1 MNENPS
7 ALIPEIALVAAAVI
21 GLLAGSWLPRSRQWV
36 IRVLAAVACLVGLA
50 ATAVTM
56 LGTPERVFGG
66 SYAIDPATNAARIII
81 LAATLLVICLSVD
94 TVGGHR
100 HETEFYVLVLLASAG
115 AAALVGADDLLT
127 LFAAYLL
134 ASVPSYG
141 LVGLLRDPLGTEA
154 ALKYYLLGALLGIV
168 MLAGTT
174 VLVGVAGTSTYPGL
188 RGTLTGAPPA
198 AVAFGVVAV
207 TAGLLF
213 KIGGVPA
220 QFWVPDAVDGASTPA
235 AAFVSTIPKIGGLGA
250 AWRLYTHALPAHSVD
265 WAVLATIVAAASMT
279 IGNLAAF
286 GQTNV
291 KRLLAY
297 STISQVG
304 YLLMAV
310 TVASRSGL
318 AQRALWYYLAAYA
331 VTNLGAFAVVAELPA
346 AITIGD
352 YRGMARRHPALAAS
366 LAVCLLGL
374 VGTPPTAIF
383 VGKLEIFTATING
396 GYTWLAVLAVANT
409 VASLYYYLRWLAPTF
424 RAAPTPGA
432 HPAPLATAG
441 TWSATAAYTAA
452 AASIALGIG
461 ASIALPIGGGR
472 LLP

>member
-1 MNENPS
+1 MNENPA
-7 ALIPEIALVAAAVI
+7 ALIPEIALVAPAVI
-21 GLLAGSWLPRSRQWV
+21 GLLAGSWLPRRRQWV
-36 IRVLAAVACLVGLA
+36 VRVVAAAACLIGLA
-50 ATAVTM
+50 ATAVAM
-56 LGTPERVFGG
+56 LDASQRVFDG
-66 SYAIDPATNAARIII
+66 SYAIDPATNAARVII

-115 AAALVGADDLLT
+115 AVAMVGADDLLT

-141 LVGLLRDPLGTEA
+141 LVGLLRDPPGTEA

-168 MLAGTT
+168 MLTGVTA
-174 VLVGVAGTSTYPGL
+174 LVGVAGTSTYPGL
-188 RGTLTGAPPA
+188 RDALTGAPHA

-265 WAVLATIVAAASMT
+265 WALLAAIVAAASMT

-310 TVASRSGL
+310 TVASRSEL

-346 AITIGD
+346 AVTIGD

-424 RAAPTPGA
+424 HVAPADGENAA
-432 HPAPLATAG
+432 LAAAG
-441 TWSATAAYTAA
+441 TWSAAVAYIAA
-452 AASIALGIG
+452 AASLALGIG
-461 ASIALPIGGGR
+461 ASIALPLGAGR
-472 LLP
+472 LLS